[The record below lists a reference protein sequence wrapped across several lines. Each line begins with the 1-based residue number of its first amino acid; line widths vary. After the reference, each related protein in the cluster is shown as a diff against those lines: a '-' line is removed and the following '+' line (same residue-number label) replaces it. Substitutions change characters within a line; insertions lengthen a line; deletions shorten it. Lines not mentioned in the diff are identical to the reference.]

1 MEKELNNAYYQ
12 GLTGAMAN
20 IKNVDLEASNGWD
33 DIIVSNVTQTI
44 SGGLTI
50 GTTETP
56 ALIPAGTPI
65 VMVSGNPTPVT
76 NATTLTS
83 ANTGAVVGVA
93 VRSFVYGTEPVGI
106 AVAKAAHI
114 NVEALC
120 SALAETISS
129 FDKAAYK
136 AAYINDD
143 WHKNLCLTF
152 EQTL

>member
-12 GLTGAMAN
+12 GMTSAMEN
-20 IKNVDLEASNGWD
+20 LKNVDLEASNGWD

-44 SGGLTI
+44 SGGLTMV
-50 GTTETP
+50 TTATP
-56 ALIPAGTPI
+56 ILIPSGTPI

-76 NATTLTS
+76 SATTLTS

-93 VRSFVYGTEPVGI
+93 VRSFVFGTEPVGI

-129 FDKAAYK
+129 FDKDAYK
-136 AAYINDD
+136 TAYINDD